1 MTDHFSVLGVP
12 RRPGLEATELK
23 ARYFRL
29 AAELHPDAGGGD
41 GEKFAA
47 LQESV
52 KVLGDPA
59 LRLRHL
65 VQLTHPEYQAQRKS
79 PMGGEMFLLV
89 GGVIQEARSLAGK
102 KEAARSPLAKAV
114 LAGENALVLG
124 RVRDVLGCVRKERE
138 AALGELAELDASWP
152 EATAEEMDQLAARL
166 AFVSRWEKQ
175 LAEWE
180 FRLAQQ

>member
-1 MTDHFSVLGVP
+1 MP
-12 RRPGLEATELK
+12 RRPGWDAAELK

-29 AAELHPDAGGGD
+29 AAELHPDAEGGD
-41 GEKFAA
+41 GERFAA

-65 VQLTHPEYQAQRKS
+65 VQLMHPEYQAKRNS
-79 PMGGEMFLLV
+79 PAGGEMFLLV

-102 KEAARSPLAKAV
+102 KETARSPLAKAV
-114 LAGENALVLG
+114 LAGENASVLA

-138 AALGELAELDASWP
+138 AALGELAGLDASWP
-152 EATAEEMDQLAARL
+152 EVTAEEMDQLASRL
-166 AFVSRWEKQ
+166 AFVSRWEEQ